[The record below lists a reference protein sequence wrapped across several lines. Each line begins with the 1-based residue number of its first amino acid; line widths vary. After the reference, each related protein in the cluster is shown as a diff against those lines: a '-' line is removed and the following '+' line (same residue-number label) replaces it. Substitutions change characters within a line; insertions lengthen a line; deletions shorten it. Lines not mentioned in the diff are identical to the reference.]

1 MRSAV
6 EKAEAR
12 EGGITLIRTK
22 EALVRIEGESLW
34 MYPYV
39 PISIIRCQLKLKT
52 PLPGPCLSRISC
64 SQDMHMQGSRKKIT
78 LERLCPYI

>member
-1 MRSAV
+1 MRSVV

-22 EALVRIEGESLW
+22 EGIEGESLW

-39 PISIIRCQLKLKT
+39 PISILRCQLKLKN